1 MKDKTGAEITRVF
14 TKIFASE
21 EDGNRRPSK
30 LQTDQG
36 KEFDNATFQ
45 RFLKQNGV
53 KFFTIKSQFKAS
65 LVERF
70 NRTLKEKMW
79 RYFMHKGSHK
89 WLEVL
94 PKLISA
100 YNNAVHRIIRMAA
113 KDVTRENEQRLLD
126 LQNAKG
132 ETVSTLRNPDGS
144 HIKVGDHVRLSKTK
158 RLFTKGYM
166 PSWTEEVF
174 TVVQILKNHGK
185 PTQFKVADYHG
196 EVVDGSF
203 YAAEIQKIEKPD
215 TYIIETIIDERG
227 TGKRKQYLVKWLGYE
242 PQFNS
247 WEYLDADIVNNIQQR
262 ETA

>member
-1 MKDKTGAEITRVF
+1 
-14 TKIFASE
+14 
-21 EDGNRRPSK
+21 
-30 LQTDQG
+30 
-36 KEFDNATFQ
+36 
-45 RFLKQNGV
+45 
-53 KFFTIKSQFKAS
+53 
-65 LVERF
+65 
-70 NRTLKEKMW
+70 
-79 RYFMHKGSHK
+79 MHQGSHK
-89 WLEVL
+89 WLKVL
-94 PKLISA
+94 PKLVSA
-100 YNNAVHRIIRMAA
+100 YNSAVHRIIRMAP

-126 LQNAKG
+126 LQDAKG

-144 HIKVGDHVRLSKTK
+144 YLKVGDHVRLSKTK

-174 TVVQILKNHGK
+174 SVVQILKNHGK

-203 YAAEIQKIEKPD
+203 YAPEIQKIEKPD

-227 TGKRKQYLVKWLGYE
+227 TGRRKQYLVKWLGYE

-247 WEYLDADIVNNIQQR
+247 WEHLDADIVNNIQQN